1 MLLCYSVLLP
11 RNLCKETDTVVTLFC
26 VLMVVKVK
34 NKIFNKALNISVS
47 YLNISGKQYYN

>member
-11 RNLCKETDTVVTLFC
+11 CNLCKETDNSCHFI

-34 NKIFNKALNISVS
+34 NKIFNKALIISV
-47 YLNISGKQYYN
+47 I